1 MGARDPGSILTASEH
16 TLKGLIIRLA
26 ALFGMVPARRHN
38 LLVNQLDEART
49 SAQAWKSRAGD
60 ALARVKS
67 LEGELHRHSGLLKE
81 AQRAAERAHRGG
93 ALAIK
98 LREQLAATQKELM
111 LAREHLMAI
120 EVKLDILEG
129 AANVLDAR
137 TRATVGR
144 HSTGTGAAV

>member
-1 MGARDPGSILTASEH
+1 VKQL
-16 TLKGLIIRLA
+16 LIRLA
-26 ALFGMVPARRHN
+26 NLFGVVPASRYKS
-38 LLVNQLDEART
+38 LVNQLDEARN

-67 LEGELHRHSGLLKE
+67 LEGDLKRHERLIKE
-81 AQRAAERAHRGG
+81 ARVAAEKAHHQRGE
-93 ALAIK
+93 ATK
-98 LREQLAATQKELM
+98 LQEQLAETERELM

-137 TRATVGR
+137 TRSAVR
-144 HSTGTGAAV
+144 HHPTGTGAAV